1 MDEIDKELNILEWKM
16 KFIKGVIDGTIIV
29 NNQTKDKISDQLEKQ
44 KFPKL
49 SENKSYDYL
58 LTMPIYSLS
67 KEKIDELQ
75 KRIDNLEE
83 ELEHIEATTELQQW
97 KKELLE
103 LKKVVEKAFAND
115 DKENNEK
122 VKIFIK

>member
-29 NNQTKDKISDQLEKQ
+29 NNQTKEKISQQLVDLE
-44 KFPKL
+44 FPKL

-75 KRIDNLEE
+75 NKIDNLEE
-83 ELEHIEATTELQQW
+83 ELEKIEATTELQQW
-97 KKELLE
+97 KKELIE
-103 LKKVVEKAFAND
+103 LKKVVEKTYLND
-115 DKENNEK
+115 EK
-122 VKIFIK
+122 LNDGKTKVFI